1 MDRRVI
7 WSKLAQDDRK
17 RIFSYWN
24 NRNKS
29 NLYSRKLNRLFKE
42 AIRLIIAYPYIGR
55 STDIENIR
63 VKIVSDYLIIYE
75 IKEFEIV
82 ILTIWDSHRN
92 PDILHQIMGKN
103 ESSTTKND

>member
-1 MDRRVI
+1 
-7 WSKLAQDDRK
+7 
-17 RIFSYWN
+17 
-24 NRNKS
+24 
-29 NLYSRKLNRLFKE
+29 
-42 AIRLIIAYPYIGR
+42 
-55 STDIENIR
+55 IENIR